1 MRNFLFRGA
10 VLLWLVVFFILW
22 FFSHEIG
29 TKASEATSSLLSE
42 SKGSSWLEDAKTD
55 RIVGYRLVDGRN
67 DPALIAVEGLEAD
80 APVNGKVEV
89 RFRLVNKGGADFP
102 WLRVFLMDGQGKT
115 LRTIEFSPAQY
126 PHGAT
131 FNVEPTSVFLTLRA
145 GEQRFTIAP
154 FFPNKGG

>member
-1 MRNFLFRGA
+1 MKTFLFRGV
-10 VLLWLVVFFILW
+10 VLFLLAAFLVLW

-29 TKASEATSSLLSE
+29 AKASDATSSVFSE
-42 SKGSSWLEDAKTD
+42 SKVSSWLGDAKTD

-67 DPALIAVEGLEAD
+67 DPALIGVEGLEAD
-80 APVNGKVEV
+80 TPVNGKVEV

-102 WLRVFLMDGQGKT
+102 WLRVFLMDAQGKT